1 MTETTPTPTQ
11 RQTIEQL
18 VRQAERESNPAMA
31 KEAIAAADALATS
44 LNPHAAISLL
54 LFNLRLRATWGVDFV
69 DAFQSTVLTLESS
82 PMSDFDKK
90 GHRRAIAAVV
100 RRNVAAHPALQD
112 WLDNAD
118 LVVTRAELDANKAAG
133 PVTNEKTDEIIELE
147 LAAMTVLRAL
157 PKDSTYEG
165 FRAAFGAY
173 LATAYKH
180 DELTVEQAL
189 LDLDRGE
196 IELPQSLPFVRPPL
210 PPRPK
215 A

>member
-1 MTETTPTPTQ
+1 MTET
-11 RQTIEQL
+11 E
-18 VRQAERESNPAMA
+18 
-31 KEAIAAADALATS
+31 
-44 LNPHAAISLL
+44 
-54 LFNLRLRATWGVDFV
+54 
-69 DAFQSTVLTLESS
+69 TVL
-82 PMSDFDKK
+82 
-90 GHRRAIAAVV
+90 
-100 RRNVAAHPALQD
+100 
-112 WLDNAD
+112 
-118 LVVTRAELDANKAAG
+118 TRAELDANKATG
-133 PVTNEKTDEIIELE
+133 PVANDEQELE

-196 IELPQSLPFVRPPL
+196 IELPESLPFVRPPL

-215 A
+215 AWGSA

>member
-1 MTETTPTPTQ
+1 MTETETTLTQ
-11 RQTIEQL
+11 RQTIKRLAWEAKL
-18 VRQAERESNPAMA
+18 KNSTASA
-31 KEAIAAADALATS
+31 KETIAAGDALATS
-44 LNPHAAISLL
+44 LNPHAAMILL
-54 LFNLRLRATWGVDFV
+54 LDNLRLRATWGLDFV
-69 DAFQSTVLTLESS
+69 DAFQSTILKLESS
-82 PMSDFDKK
+82 PLSPFDKK
-90 GHRRAIAAVV
+90 AHRRAIAAVV
-100 RRNVAAHPALQD
+100 RRNVATYPALQD

-118 LVVTRAELDANKAAG
+118 LVLTLVASD
-133 PVTNEKTDEIIELE
+133 EKTDEIIELE

-165 FRAAFGAY
+165 FRTAFGAY

-196 IELPQSLPFVRPPL
+196 IELPESLPL

-215 A
+215 AWGSA

>member
-1 MTETTPTPTQ
+1 LTLLSWTQTREHMTET
-11 RQTIEQL
+11 E
-18 VRQAERESNPAMA
+18 
-31 KEAIAAADALATS
+31 
-44 LNPHAAISLL
+44 
-54 LFNLRLRATWGVDFV
+54 
-69 DAFQSTVLTLESS
+69 TVL
-82 PMSDFDKK
+82 
-90 GHRRAIAAVV
+90 
-100 RRNVAAHPALQD
+100 
-112 WLDNAD
+112 
-118 LVVTRAELDANKAAG
+118 TRAELDANKAAG
-133 PVTNEKTDEIIELE
+133 PVANDEKTDEIIELE

-196 IELPQSLPFVRPPL
+196 IELPESLPFVRPPL

-215 A
+215 AWGSA